1 MLTEHVEMLTRSLLT
16 ESVEMLTRS
25 LIVLTRHGVELT
37 GDVLVLTEVLFAC
50 SRSMVT
56 VVAS

>member
-1 MLTEHVEMLTRSLLT
+1 
-16 ESVEMLTRS
+16 MLTRS
-25 LIVLTRHGVELT
+25 LIVLTRHDVVLT
-37 GDVLVLTEVLFAC
+37 GHVVVLTEVLFAC